1 MNSNKITIV
10 LRISIII
17 IALCGAVMCAFWYPF
32 SISLTAI
39 GVTNAT
45 PTLEQIIKFW
55 VQLVFYWL
63 VSIPCFFILALL
75 WYMSVIFKKEGF
87 FSEKIIKATKIEII
101 TLLIDL
107 AIFLIGNIVFAILG
121 WNDFAIIYYLIT
133 VIGLVVVGLFYVFIY
148 IIKKGIQMKEEIEGT
163 I

>member
-45 PTLEQIIKFW
+45 PTLEQTIKFW
-55 VQLVFYWL
+55 VQLVFYWF

-75 WYMSVIFKKEGF
+75 WYMSVIFNKEGF

-133 VIGLVVVGLFYVFIY
+133 VIGLVVVGFFYVFIY

>member
-17 IALCGAVMCAFWYPF
+17 IALCGSVMCAFWYPF

-39 GVTNAT
+39 GVTNVT
-45 PTLEQIIKFW
+45 PTLEQTIKFW
-55 VQLVFYWL
+55 VQLVFYWF

-75 WYMSVIFKKEGF
+75 WYMSVIFNKEGF
-87 FSEKIIKATKIEII
+87 FSKKIIKATKIEII

-107 AIFLIGNIVFAILG
+107 AIFLIGNIVFVILG